1 MIPNDRSFTF
11 DRVVQLALFA
21 GLAWGLVLLLDYLSD
36 VLLPFF
42 AGLVVAYFLDPGHQS
57 SSACHQAASSSRAL
71 YAGLHYTG
79 CLSRCLVHGPNGRQ

>member
-36 VLLPFF
+36 VLLPFVS
-42 AGLVVAYFLDPGHQS
+42 GLVVAYFLDPVTN
-57 SSACHQAASSSRAL
+57 R
-71 YAGLHYTG
+71 
-79 CLSRCLVHGPNGRQ
+79 V